1 MQPKELA
8 RRLKGNDGPVVLDVR
23 MGIEY
28 RGGHIPGALYAPT
41 LRILTRRAGLPKDRQ
56 TPLVVTCEHGPRAKL
71 ACKVLGWLGYRQ
83 VELLDGHMAGWRR
96 AGLPLE
102 KS

>member
-8 RRLKGNDGPVVLDVR
+8 RQLKKNEGPLVLDVR

-41 LRILTRRAGLPKDRQ
+41 LRILTRRAGLPKDKD

-71 ACKVLGWLGYRQ
+71 ACKVLSWLGYRQ